1 MNLESIR
8 NRVNNIRKIRDNPNQ
23 IDTVY
28 CPIIEPG
35 TMRVITVRKHVIGT
49 PGEVWISAEEYRAEL
64 RERETT
70 KCLNTK

>member
-8 NRVNNIRKIRDNPNQ
+8 KRVNDIREHRDKPKQ

-28 CPIIEPG
+28 NSIIEPG
-35 TMRVITVRKHVIGT
+35 TMRVITVRKHVLGG
-49 PGEVWISAEEYRAEL
+49 PGEVWISEEEYRAEL

-70 KCLNTK
+70 